1 MTSNQDGG
9 EGFCRR
15 RGRPRVNRTSEG
27 SAAPRCYAPQCSPN
41 KQDESV
47 TIPPY
52 QLATLNLID
61 LQGLDQENAAAVL
74 GVSRKTVWRDL
85 HEARRKIADA
95 LVNGKIIEIEGCERR
110 SDGVCPRRNRGICP
124 KLHGGICPI
133 GADPSSTG
141 DPTTPGF
148 TGE

>member
-1 MTSNQDGG
+1 MTTNQGG
-9 EGFCRR
+9 EEGFCRR

-27 SAAPRCYAPQCSPN
+27 SAAPRCYAPQCSPHE
-41 KQDESV
+41 QDAMV

-61 LQGLDQENAAAVL
+61 LQGLDQEAAAAVL

-95 LVNGKIIEIEGCERR
+95 LVNGKIIEIEGCKQR
-110 SDGVCPRRNRGICP
+110 SDGICPRRNLGICP
-124 KLHGGICPI
+124 KIHGGICPI
-133 GADPSSTG
+133 GADHSSTECQ
-141 DPTTPGF
+141 TSPGF
-148 TGE
+148 PGE